1 MGGAHRIRDTALA
14 KAQEDVRR
22 LESQNQRLS
31 ASSVDFADRLAA
43 TKADRDKISA
53 ASLQM
58 GNAAKDKVTRL
69 VKERDFYKSGLDTLQ
84 SLVAKECE
92 AAASDQAI
100 FSRIA
105 ADAKATRKEL
115 LDLHMQLDF
124 ESAAT
129 RQAKLEAANMR
140 ITLIEKENEIAQA
153 SRERVL
159 TQESGATGTPPHQ
172 CRQ

>member
-1 MGGAHRIRDTALA
+1 MLTAAALIRDSALA

-31 ASSVDFADRLAA
+31 A
-43 TKADRDKISA
+43 

-58 GNAAKDKVTRL
+58 GNAAKDKATRL
-69 VKERDFYKSGLDTLQ
+69 VKERDFYKSELDTLQ
-84 SLVAKECE
+84 SLVAKERE

-129 RQAKLEAANMR
+129 RQAK
-140 ITLIEKENEIAQA
+140 
-153 SRERVL
+153 S
-159 TQESGATGTPPHQ
+159 P
-172 CRQ
+172 